1 MSSPKKIT
9 IVVPFLNEKENLPVL
24 LERVAGVFAARAE
37 DWELLLV
44 DDGSTDGSAEWAVE
58 QAKANRHVRVL
69 RLSRNFGHQLA
80 ITAGLDR
87 ADGDAVVVM
96 DADLQDPPETIAA
109 MIDKWLEGNE
119 VVYAIRRSRAGDSWM
134 KKFLAASFYRVFHRL
149 AKVDVPMDAGD
160 FRLVD
165 RCVVDALKEIR
176 ELHRFM
182 RGLTCWV
189 GYRQASVEYDR
200 AARLAGETK
209 YPVWKSARLAFDA
222 ITSFSASPLRWIA
235 GLGIGICTV
244 AAFWILYVLI
254 QAVLNP
260 GGMQKGWASLIA
272 VIVFLGGVQLVC
284 MGMLGQYVSR
294 IFEEG
299 KKRPLYLVR
308 SDTRL
313 GESGKAN
320 NL

>member
-1 MSSPKKIT
+1 MSSPKKIS

-24 LERVAGVFAARAE
+24 LERVAGAFTGREE

-58 QAKANRHVRVL
+58 QAKQNRHVRVL

-96 DADLQDPPETIAA
+96 DADLQDPPETIPA
-109 MIDKWLEGNE
+109 MIDKWREGHE
-119 VVYAIRRSRAGDSWM
+119 VVYAIRRSRAGETWL
-134 KKFLAASFYRVFHRL
+134 KKFLAAGFYRVFRRL
-149 AKVDVPMDAGD
+149 AKVNVPMDAGD

-165 RCVVDALKEIR
+165 RCVVDALKGMR

-189 GYRQASVEYDR
+189 GYRQGSVQYDR
-200 AARLAGETK
+200 AARFAGETK
-209 YPVWKSARLAFDA
+209 YPVWKSVRLAFDA

-235 GLGIGICTV
+235 VLGIGICGL
-244 AAFWILYVLI
+244 AAIWVLYVMV
-254 QAVLNP
+254 QALVNP
-260 GGMQKGWASLIA
+260 GSMQKGWASTIA
-272 VIVFLGGVQLVC
+272 VMVFLGGVQLVSI
-284 MGMLGQYVSR
+284 GLLGQYVSR

-299 KKRPLYLVR
+299 KRRPLYLVR
-308 SDTRL
+308 MDTKDERA
-313 GESGKAN
+313 G
-320 NL
+320 